1 MDLFCGAS
9 VSEAVCPEMCGMT
22 LDCGHTCPL
31 PCHKKSSHGKIQCP
45 QPCQRTCPE
54 QHPCEKKCF
63 EDCGKC
69 FTPMKKLLPCGHE
82 VNNFIENIIRQLNSS
97 ILCQLQGEVN
107 CSQNLADVDCTLK
120 VIKVLTNCEH
130 SVEIECGKSTE
141 GYKCKKPCEKLLCEE
156 GHSCKKKCFE
166 PCGLCS
172 VRMKREFKCGHTT
185 TMECFV
191 DPSNVKCRVPKEC
204 VLPLCG
210 HRATI
215 PCGQDPTEGKCS
227 LPCDVR
233 LDCGHTCTLKCHV
246 QKDPDHENYQC
257 KKECGRMKQ
266 GCKKEHRCGKK
277 CFEECVLCN
286 EKWKR
291 TLPCGHDIF
300 IECHRNDDDI
310 FCS

>member
-1 MDLFCGAS
+1 MESILTIYFFLAELNFENLFSNLTQILPYCGHGMDLLCGTS

-31 PCHKKSSHGKIQCP
+31 PCHKRSSHEKIQCP

-82 VNNFIENIIRQLNSS
+82 VNNFIESIIRQLYSS

-120 VIKVLTNCEH
+120 IIKVLTNCEH

-156 GHSCKKKCFE
+156 GHSCKKNSSN
-166 PCGLCS
+166 L
-172 VRMKREFKCGHTT
+172 
-185 TMECFV
+185 V
-191 DPSNVKCRVPKEC
+191 DSAPSE
-204 VLPLCG
+204 
-210 HRATI
+210 
-215 PCGQDPTEGKCS
+215 
-227 LPCDVR
+227 
-233 LDCGHTCTLKCHV
+233 
-246 QKDPDHENYQC
+246 
-257 KKECGRMKQ
+257 
-266 GCKKEHRCGKK
+266 
-277 CFEECVLCN
+277 
-286 EKWKR
+286 
-291 TLPCGHDIF
+291 
-300 IECHRNDDDI
+300 
-310 FCS
+310 